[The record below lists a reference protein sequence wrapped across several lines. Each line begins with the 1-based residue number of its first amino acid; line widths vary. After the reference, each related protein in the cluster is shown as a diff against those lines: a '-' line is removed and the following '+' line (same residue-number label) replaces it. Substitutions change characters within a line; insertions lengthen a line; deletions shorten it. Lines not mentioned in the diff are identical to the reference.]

1 MRLVVLN
8 CPVAYV
14 LHIGIEEFHNLRS
27 LATPASALAF
37 SRRPFSGLGR
47 FADDGVFPPNPFQRL
62 VVSNCIGAYALHIGM
77 EGRYILLYPLCN
89 SLINN
94 HFINYCERLH
104 FNLAPVGSHIGG
116 AAWLVS
122 WHANIGLPQP
132 GFGIL
137 IKLKYDRMSSR

>member
-1 MRLVVLN
+1 MMPFSHWVAFVRLVILN

-77 EGRYILLYPLCN
+77 EGRYILLYPVCN
-89 SLINN
+89 SLI
-94 HFINYCERLH
+94 I
-104 FNLAPVGSHIGG
+104 
-116 AAWLVS
+116 
-122 WHANIGLPQP
+122 
-132 GFGIL
+132 IL
-137 IKLKYDRMSSR
+137 